1 MPIFKSKIDLI
12 RNRISNGVKR
22 FLAGLS
28 RIKLPKC
35 SLSKCRVKSLSQAP
49 TPNKILVWGQAKVN
63 PIFLVVCILVIF
75 VLGFSIGA
83 FYLKE
88 IKGNWAG
95 FTSQLKDYFINK
107 GQKSATSSASALAIP
122 YSPQTPQEQAVIDV
136 VKKSSSSVVS
146 IVISKDVPVY
156 EQYLEIQPFNDAFG
170 NHFEVQVPKIRQK
183 GTQKQTVGE
192 GTGFIISDDGMIL
205 TNKHVVSDKEAN
217 YTVVTSE
224 GKKYSATVLAKD
236 PLQDLAIIAIDK
248 TKQIGEGG
256 QLLQEKFSVLHFGDS
271 NSIQIGQ
278 TVIAIGNALGEFN
291 NSVSVGVISG
301 VGRRI
306 TASGGGMSET
316 LEDILQTD
324 AAINKGNSGGPL
336 LNLKGEVIGINAA
349 IAEGA
354 QDIGFAI
361 PINKAKR
368 DVRQVKAQGKI
379 VYPFL
384 GVRYVL
390 ITPEIQ
396 QANQL
401 SVDYGVLIVGDQ
413 ETKEPAV
420 IAGSAADKAGIKEND
435 IILEADG
442 VKITTK
448 TPLSQIVQ
456 EQHIPGDKVVFKI
469 LRNKK
474 EMTIEVILGEKTSE

>member
-1 MPIFKSKIDLI
+1 MRKLFNNFKNKIDPI

-22 FLAGLS
+22 FLVSISRPRFSKRQVKVLS
-28 RIKLPKC
+28 
-35 SLSKCRVKSLSQAP
+35 
-49 TPNKILVWGQAKVN
+49 QAKVN
-63 PIFLVVCILVIF
+63 PIFLAICVLVIF
-75 VLGFSIGA
+75 VLGFSIGV
-83 FYLKE
+83 FYVKE
-88 IKGNWAG
+88 IKSDWAG
-95 FTSQLKDYFINK
+95 FTNQLKVYFINK
-107 GQKSATSSASALAIP
+107 NPKSATSSVSVSVIP
-122 YSPQTPQEQAVIDV
+122 YTAQTSQEQAVIDV
-136 VKKSSSSVVS
+136 VKKASPAVVS
-146 IVISKDVPVY
+146 IVITKDIPVY
-156 EQYLEIQPFNDAFG
+156 EQYLESQPFNDFFG
-170 NHFEVQVPKIRQK
+170 APFEIQVPKIRQK
-183 GTQKQTVGE
+183 GTQKQTVGS
-192 GTGFIISDDGMIL
+192 GTGFLISDDGMIL
-205 TNKHVVSDKEAN
+205 TNKHVVNDKDAE

-224 GKKYSATVLAKD
+224 GKKYSANVLAKD
-236 PLQDLAIIAIDK
+236 PLQDLAVISIDK

-256 QLLQEKFSVLHFGDS
+256 QLLQEKFPVLHFGDS
-271 NSIQIGQ
+271 NSVQIGQ

-301 VGRRI
+301 LGRKI

-324 AAINKGNSGGPL
+324 AAINKGNSGGTL

-420 IAGSAADKAGIKEND
+420 IVGSAADKAGIKEGD
-435 IILEADG
+435 IILEIDG

-456 EQHIPGDKVVFKI
+456 DQHIPGDKVALKV
-469 LRNKK
+469 LRDKK
-474 EMTIEVILGEKTSE
+474 EMTIEVILGEKTSD

>member
-1 MPIFKSKIDLI
+1 MLDIFKTFKNKIE
-12 RNRISNGVKR
+12 R

-28 RIKLPKC
+28 KIKIKLPKC
-35 SLSKCRVKSLSQAP
+35 SLSRRRVKSLS
-49 TPNKILVWGQAKVN
+49 QAKVN
-63 PIFLVVCILVIF
+63 PIFLAICVLMIF
-75 VLGFSIGA
+75 VLGFSIGV
-83 FYLKE
+83 FYVKE
-88 IKGNWAG
+88 IKSDWAS
-95 FTSQLKDYFINK
+95 FASQLKVYFINK
-107 GQKSATSSASALAIP
+107 GSKSATTSASVQVIP
-122 YSPQTPQEQAVIDV
+122 YSAQTSQEQAVIEV
-136 VKKSSSSVVS
+136 VKKASPAVVS
-146 IVISKDVPVY
+146 IVITKDIPVY
-156 EQYLEIQPFNDAFG
+156 EQYLESQPFNDFFG
-170 NHFEVQVPKIRQK
+170 SPFEIQVPKIRQK
-183 GTQKQTVGE
+183 GTQKQTVGS
-192 GTGFIISDDGMIL
+192 GTGFLISDDGMIL
-205 TNKHVVSDKEAN
+205 TNKHVVNDKDAQ
-217 YTVVTSE
+217 YTVVTQE

-248 TKQIGEGG
+248 TKQVDASG
-256 QLLQEKFSVLHFGDS
+256 QLLQEKFPVLHFGDS

-301 VGRRI
+301 VGRKI

-420 IAGSAADKAGIKEND
+420 IADSAADKAGIKEGD
-435 IILEADG
+435 IILEIDG

-456 EQHIPGDKVVFKI
+456 DQHISGDKVA
-469 LRNKK
+469 LRVLRDKK
-474 EMTIEVILGEKTSE
+474 EMAIEVILGEKTSD